1 MPSTTLSSKG
11 QIVIPKEIREKH
23 DWQFGQL
30 IDMEDRGDYV
40 VMRLMRGF
48 QRTTVADLAQC
59 LTRNGPVFPLSGAEL
74 GNDTEEVNRKC

>member
-11 QIVIPKEIREKH
+11 QIVIPKEIRESH

-48 QRTTVADLAQC
+48 KRTTVADLAQC
-59 LTRNGPVFPLSGAEL
+59 LAKKGPILPLKSGSLAESVL
-74 GNDTEEVNRKC
+74 EGKKGC